1 MRSFF
6 KSVAFLFATIAIGMG
21 VQSCSSAKTI
31 DKSQLSGYWAL
42 KTLEG
47 EKAEN
52 VFKGSLPSL
61 SFDFDKNSVFGNSG
75 CNSYFGEFSLNEKNE
90 FSAPR
95 LAGTLMLCTDENKEP
110 EFLKALG
117 TEKLLLQIDNNNVL
131 TFKQG
136 DKTLL
141 EFVKGN
147 APVVNAEDQAV
158 NAETLAGSWVL
169 ESLANEDANTLFADK
184 KPTIVFNADG
194 SVNGNAGCNNYRSN
208 YNLTDNTLSIGNMMM
223 TRMAC
228 PSLEGE
234 GKYSKALS
242 TSPLQATISGNKL
255 ILAQDGKDVL
265 TFVKEVK

>member
-1 MRSFF
+1 M
-6 KSVAFLFATIAIGMG
+6 KSILKSAAFLFVTIAVGMG
-21 VQSCSSAKTI
+21 VQSCNSVKTI
-31 DKSQLSGYWAL
+31 DKTQLSGYWAL

-47 EKAEN
+47 EKAEDA
-52 VFKGSLPSL
+52 FKGSIPSL

-75 CNSYFGEFSLNEKNE
+75 CNSYFGEFSLDEKNE

-95 LAGTLMLCTDENKEP
+95 LAGTLMLCIDENKEP

-117 TEKLLLQIDNNNVL
+117 TEKLVLQLDNNEIL
-131 TFKQG
+131 SFKKG

-141 EFVKGN
+141 EFVKGT
-147 APVVNAEDQAV
+147 APAANVGVQAV
-158 NAETLAGSWVL
+158 NAETLAGTWVL
-169 ESLANEDANTLFADK
+169 ESMADEDVNALFADR

-208 YNLTDNTLSIGNMMM
+208 YNLTENTLSIGNMMM
-223 TRMAC
+223 TKMAC

-242 TSPLQATISGNKL
+242 TQLQATINGNKL
-255 ILAQDGKDVL
+255 ILMQQGKDVL
-265 TFVKEVK
+265 TFVKKAK